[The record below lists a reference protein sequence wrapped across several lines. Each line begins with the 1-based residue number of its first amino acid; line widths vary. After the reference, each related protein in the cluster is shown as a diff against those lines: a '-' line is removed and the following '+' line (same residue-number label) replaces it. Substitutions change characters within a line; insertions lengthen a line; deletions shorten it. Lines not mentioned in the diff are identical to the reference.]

1 MPDPSQNAAAL
12 AAITDADE
20 SYLQT
25 TPGQALS
32 VEFNVGSNPS
42 PRSWL
47 LASQGYYTEW
57 VRGAWIKSATGKQF
71 VPNDAT
77 LADAVASW
85 HSKQVEMEKQFYNS
99 RIAAR

>member
-1 MPDPSQNAAAL
+1 MPEASQNAAAL
-12 AAITDADE
+12 AAIGDADE

-25 TPGQALS
+25 SPGQALS
-32 VEFNVGSNPS
+32 VEFDVGSKPS

-57 VRGAWIKSATGKQF
+57 IRGAWIKSATGKQF
-71 VPNDAT
+71 VPDDVT

-85 HSKQVEMEKQFYNS
+85 HAKQKEMEKQFYNS